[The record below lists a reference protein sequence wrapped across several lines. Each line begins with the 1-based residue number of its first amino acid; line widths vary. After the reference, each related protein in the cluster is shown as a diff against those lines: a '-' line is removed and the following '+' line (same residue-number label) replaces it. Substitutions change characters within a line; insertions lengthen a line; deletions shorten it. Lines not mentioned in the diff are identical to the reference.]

1 MTTKQKQEQSVK
13 VNIKI
18 GDIAKKRK
26 RRRKRVPKRTFFT
39 NYGFTRRRVLY
50 NPTPPHMPPFDGW
63 DIKNMPTRFIPKQ
76 TPFTPS
82 DRTEVEE
89 SENVP
94 PTPPA
99 SPRGAEETKENDS
112 TTSER
117 GTQGRQTQTQPTIPI
132 PTPQILN
139 FLEAAERRANPPADP
154 DVERLIQLEREVAE
168 ERKLEDAEREM
179 GNNPIQPHELRPI
192 VGKGP
197 PQESPFLT
205 RTSTHSG
212 LMGRVHPPP
221 EMEAQRPAR
230 QRRDGPLH
238 PFSSDPVF
246 FRTHYRP

>member
-18 GDIAKKRK
+18 GDIPKKRK

-82 DRTEVEE
+82 DRTDGKE

-99 SPRGAEETKENDS
+99 SRELRSRIKRARSTSDARDS
-112 TTSER
+112 
-117 GTQGRQTQTQPTIPI
+117 
-132 PTPQILN
+132 PTP
-139 FLEAAERRANPPADP
+139 
-154 DVERLIQLEREVAE
+154 
-168 ERKLEDAEREM
+168 
-179 GNNPIQPHELRPI
+179 
-192 VGKGP
+192 
-197 PQESPFLT
+197 
-205 RTSTHSG
+205 
-212 LMGRVHPPP
+212 
-221 EMEAQRPAR
+221 
-230 QRRDGPLH
+230 
-238 PFSSDPVF
+238 
-246 FRTHYRP
+246 